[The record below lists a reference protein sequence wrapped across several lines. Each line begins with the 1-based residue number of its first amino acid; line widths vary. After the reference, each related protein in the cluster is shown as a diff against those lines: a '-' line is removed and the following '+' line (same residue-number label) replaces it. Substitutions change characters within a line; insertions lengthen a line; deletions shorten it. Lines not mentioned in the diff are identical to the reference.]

1 MLWLFSPA
9 LASNRRKMRRYSGFC
24 KATERPN
31 VWSRD
36 RRGSIFCQC
45 KGLIRRSPGAA
56 RILPLPK
63 TGDSASVRPTPDRTL
78 TRSTTLQQP
87 GAAPPRQRIVLMAST
102 RPLARALGAFA
113 LAAFLVAPAVVKAQD
128 TDPVVARVNGVEIH
142 QSDLALAEDE
152 VGASMPQ
159 MAPEQKREYLITYF
173 SDVVIL
179 AQAAEKQNIGDR
191 DDVKHRL
198 TFERNKVLMET
209 LLQDIGKAA
218 LTDDAMHKVYDEAVK
233 QLPPEE
239 EVHAR
244 HILVPT
250 EAEAKDI
257 EAELKKGADFASL
270 AKEKSKDPG
279 AADGGDLGYFT
290 KDQMVP
296 EFSEAAFKLDK
307 GQISDPVHTQFGWH
321 IIKVEDKRT
330 KPTPTFDQV
339 RGQIENYIARRAQSQ
354 LVDGLR
360 KTATI
365 ERLDKPEAPSP
376 MLNPGSPVK
385 K

>member
-1 MLWLFSPA
+1 
-9 LASNRRKMRRYSGFC
+9 MR
-24 KATERPN
+24 PI
-31 VWSRD
+31 D
-36 RRGSIFCQC
+36 
-45 KGLIRRSPGAA
+45 
-56 RILPLPK
+56 
-63 TGDSASVRPTPDRTL
+63 
-78 TRSTTLQQP
+78 LQQP
-87 GAAPPRQRIVLMAST
+87 REARLRQRIVFMASI
-102 RPLARALGAFA
+102 RPLGRALGAFA
-113 LAAFLVAPAVVKAQD
+113 LAAFLFAPAAVKAQD
-128 TDPVVARVNGVEIH
+128 SDPVLARVNGVEIH

-159 MAPEQKREYLITYF
+159 MAPEQKREYLITYLT
-173 SDVVIL
+173 DVVLL
-179 AQAAEKQNIGDR
+179 AQAADKQKLGDR
-191 DDVKHRL
+191 DDVKRHL
-198 TFERNKVLMET
+198 AFERNKVMMEA
-209 LLQDIGKAA
+209 LLQDTGKAA

-233 QLPPEE
+233 QMPPEE

-250 EAEAKDI
+250 EAEAKEI
-257 EAELKKGADFASL
+257 EDELKKGADFATL

-296 EFSEAAFKLDK
+296 EFSAVAFKLDK

-339 RGQIENYIARRAQSQ
+339 KPQIENFVAHKAQAEM
-354 LVDGLR
+354 VENLR
-360 KTATI
+360 KSATI
-365 ERLDKPEAPSP
+365 ERLDQPPPAAADPST
-376 MLNPGSPVK
+376 LNPAAPAK